1 MLEVDY
7 LTDRDGNPKA
17 VVLPIKLWRR
27 LVPAGDDV
35 SLEDLAESIE
45 DYCLNRAMDEAE
57 NSPLLSRQEA
67 MDYLRK

>member
-1 MLEVDY
+1 MLEVEY

-17 VVLPIKLWRR
+17 VVLPIELWRQ
-27 LVPAGDDV
+27 LVPTGDDV
-35 SLEDLAESIE
+35 SLEELAESIE